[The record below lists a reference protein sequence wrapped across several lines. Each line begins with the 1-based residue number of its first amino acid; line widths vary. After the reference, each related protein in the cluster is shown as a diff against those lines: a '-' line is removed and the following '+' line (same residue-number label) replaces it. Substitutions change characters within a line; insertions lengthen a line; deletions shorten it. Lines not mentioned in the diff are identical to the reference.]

1 MKPVNFNQLAEGI
14 IQELPEEFDSHD
26 FIEAFLTKHEHTY
39 VKWLCEYQNVDSG
52 IFRTLHSQIAL
63 CLSKDAE
70 HFKIIKKDKCDS
82 ENIKNYLSENQT
94 WRKLKC
100 QEEELLPATGR

>member
-26 FIEAFLTKHEHTY
+26 FIEAFLTKYEHAY
-39 VKWLCEYQNVDSG
+39 VKWLCGYQNVDSG

-63 CLSKDAE
+63 CLSKKAND
-70 HFKIIKKDKCDS
+70 FKIIKKGICDS
-82 ENIKNYLSENQT
+82 KNIKNYLSENHI
-94 WRKLKC
+94 WRKS
-100 QEEELLPATGR
+100 E

>member
-52 IFRTLHSQIAL
+52 IFRTLHAQIAL

-94 WRKLKC
+94 WRNVK
-100 QEEELLPATGR
+100 